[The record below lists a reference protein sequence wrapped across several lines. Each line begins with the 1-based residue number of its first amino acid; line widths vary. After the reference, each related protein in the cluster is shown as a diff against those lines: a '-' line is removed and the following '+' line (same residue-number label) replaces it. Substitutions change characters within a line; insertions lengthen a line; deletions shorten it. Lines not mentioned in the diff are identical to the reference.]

1 MSLFQISLTMTA
13 SAVEKTTAAQ
23 STSPQGKQASPAKD
37 GKQASPAK
45 TDRLRLL
52 FSIVY
57 LPVFRIRIRLN
68 NTDPDRIRI
77 RLNNTDPDPKHW
89 YLHHSVRF
97 LYTLIVVLDDL
108 NYFEIKSIFMNC
120 ISGLQRKKIWNGIFL
135 QLWCQSGD
143 FYLRAIGFVLLKRP
157 LFISGNFRMFCLS
170 TPNFGIMGSS

>member
-68 NTDPDRIRI
+68 NTDPD
-77 RLNNTDPDPKHW
+77 PKHW
-89 YLHHSVRF
+89 YLHH
-97 LYTLIVVLDDL
+97 
-108 NYFEIKSIFMNC
+108 M
-120 ISGLQRKKIWNGIFL
+120 
-135 QLWCQSGD
+135 
-143 FYLRAIGFVLLKRP
+143 
-157 LFISGNFRMFCLS
+157 
-170 TPNFGIMGSS
+170 